1 MKNKIKLFL
10 ITTAL
15 LISSLSFPAVSFA
28 DNQEPILIEISDTDI
43 GTAAYE
49 QLISYGNGGHAAM
62 GAILGNAQNMESNPG
77 VGFSIGSG
85 GNGYRPSIIIAVWTN
100 QQFNA
105 SIGLATIKNYFNV
118 PVNPVTTNGDCV
130 TACDGTT
137 QVEEVVTTTT
147 TIAPTTTTT
156 TIATIISSDTKV
168 LVTTTTDSPVT
179 TTTILPEVVTPT
191 QVFQS
196 PQTTQP
202 ESVQPQPQS
211 IVYNTQ
217 PYVVPTTTT
226 TTTVVEIVKISSAYA
241 PFVLPEKLI
250 SSIIEPKVIKF
261 KVIKPKVIKPKVI
274 KSNKAKKI
282 LTKIK

>member
-15 LISSLSFPAVSFA
+15 LIGSLSFPAISFA

-49 QLISYGNGGHAAM
+49 QLISYGNGGHAAI

-77 VGFSIGSG
+77 IGFSIGSG

-105 SIGLATIKNYFNV
+105 STGLDTIKNYFNV
-118 PVNPVTTNGDCV
+118 PSNPVTTNGDCAI
-130 TACDGTT
+130 ACDGTT

-147 TIAPTTTTT
+147 TIAPIT
-156 TIATIISSDTKV
+156 TIAVTPII
-168 LVTTTTDSPVT
+168 VTTTVAST
-179 TTTILPEVVTPT
+179 TTLPEVVAPT
-191 QVFQS
+191 QVSQP

-202 ESVQPQPQS
+202 EPL
-211 IVYNTQ
+211 VYNTQ
-217 PYVVPTTTT
+217 PYTVPTTT
-226 TTTVVEIVKISSAYA
+226 TTTVVENVNVASAFVDPVSVKQ
-241 PFVLPEKLI
+241 LI
-250 SSIIEPKVIKF
+250 SPISNSKVIKL
-261 KVIKPKVIKPKVI
+261 KVI
-274 KSNKAKKI
+274 KSNKVKKL
-282 LTKIK
+282 LTK